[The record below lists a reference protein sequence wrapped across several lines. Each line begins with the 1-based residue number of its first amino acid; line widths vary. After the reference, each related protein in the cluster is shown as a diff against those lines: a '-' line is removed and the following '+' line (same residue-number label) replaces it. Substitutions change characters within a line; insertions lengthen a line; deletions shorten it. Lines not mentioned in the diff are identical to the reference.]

1 MHTTER
7 LLADFV
13 RATMD
18 SLKPKSQRPQD
29 AVSCSDCLNAVIW
42 CMSPRNQFRSFYRYG
57 TPDQCSPQ
65 FKDFQQC
72 LKLKV
77 ATDDAA
83 KEVLKSM
90 LPKDESPTLGSIW
103 RERPRSSPGLYPDTG
118 VGETPPPQA

>member
-1 MHTTER
+1 MFSHCCA
-7 LLADFV
+7 LA
-13 RATMD
+13 
-18 SLKPKSQRPQD
+18 LNYG
-29 AVSCSDCLNAVIW
+29 CLAA
-42 CMSPRNQFRSFYRYG
+42 PRNQFRSFYRYG

-83 KEVLKSM
+83 KVCHIVSTYCRVWLAACNMMLLRQEVLKSM

>member
-1 MHTTER
+1 MFSHCCA
-7 LLADFV
+7 LA
-13 RATMD
+13 
-18 SLKPKSQRPQD
+18 LNY
-29 AVSCSDCLNAVIW
+29 SCLAA
-42 CMSPRNQFRSFYRYG
+42 PRNQFRSFYRYG

-83 KEVLKSM
+83 KVRHIVSTYCCVWLAACNMTLLRQEVLKSM